1 MMSCA
6 TTEQVT
12 KASEGTSF
20 KVDSDRKK
28 IIETIVSILMDDGY
42 TV

>member
-1 MMSCA
+1 MAKIVVCIFLTVVMMSCA

-28 IIETIVSILMDDGY
+28 
-42 TV
+42 